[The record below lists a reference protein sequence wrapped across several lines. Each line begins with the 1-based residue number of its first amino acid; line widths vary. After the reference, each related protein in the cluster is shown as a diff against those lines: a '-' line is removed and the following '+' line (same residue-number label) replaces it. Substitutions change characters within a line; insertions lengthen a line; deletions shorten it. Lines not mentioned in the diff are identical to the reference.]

1 MKRSEAIKLIAKVV
15 KTIRSGDKKASAT
28 NSAILHEE
36 EYANFILHRLESVG
50 MLPPEAT
57 VEKIINCGDGQK
69 IETSTEH
76 AWEDEE

>member
-15 KTIRSGDKKASAT
+15 KTIRSSDKKASAT

-36 EYANFILHRLESVG
+36 EYANFILHRLEESG

-57 VEKIINCGDGQK
+57 VEEWVDCGDGQRFE
-69 IETSTEH
+69 ISTKH
-76 AWEDEE
+76 AWEKE